1 MTQGIID
8 SSDQV
13 LENFI
18 TVYSQLGKDNLV
30 DLEAIYHPDIVFEDP
45 AHRIEGWDALHEYF
59 AQLYS
64 NITSCDFQIHH
75 SLVDEKQAFVQ
86 WTMTF
91 SHPDIEKGKSRTVE
105 GCTRLELDG
114 NKVVF
119 HRDYFDLGE
128 MIYEGVPL
136 LGKVIR
142 HIKTRL
148 GQ

>member
-1 MTQGIID
+1 MSSSSNKIIAH
-8 SSDQV
+8 
-13 LENFI
+13 FI
-18 TVYSQLGKDNLV
+18 ETYSQLSKANLA
-30 DLEAIYHPDIVFEDP
+30 DLENLYHQDVVFEDP
-45 AHRIEGWDALHEYF
+45 AHRMNGWPELHSYF
-59 AQLYS
+59 ENLYRTI
-64 NITSCDFQIHH
+64 NSCEFVVH
-75 SLVDEKQAFVQ
+75 SWLADDSQAFVQ

-91 SHPDIEKGKSRTVE
+91 SHPDLEKGSLRHVE
-105 GCTRLELDG
+105 GCSRLEFKDEQ
-114 NKVVF
+114 VIY

>member
-1 MTQGIID
+1 MSVPSNKTIAH
-8 SSDQV
+8 
-13 LENFI
+13 FI
-18 TVYSQLGKDNLV
+18 ETYSQLTKDNLAG
-30 DLEAIYHPDIVFEDP
+30 LEKVYHKDVVFEDP
-45 AHRIEGWDALHEYF
+45 AHCINGWYELHRYF
-59 AQLYS
+59 KNLYS
-64 NITSCDFQIHH
+64 TINSCEFVVH
-75 SLVDEKQAFVQ
+75 SWLADESQAFVQ

-91 SHPDIEKGKSRTVE
+91 SHPDLEKGRSRIVE
-105 GCTRLELDG
+105 GCSRLEF
-114 NKVVF
+114 KEEQVIY

>member
-1 MTQGIID
+1 MSAPSNKTIAHFID
-8 SSDQV
+8 
-13 LENFI
+13 
-18 TVYSQLGKDNLV
+18 TYSQLTKNNLAE
-30 DLEAIYHPDIVFEDP
+30 LEDIYHQDVVFEDP
-45 AHRIEGWDALHEYF
+45 AHRIDGWNDLHHYF
-59 AQLYS
+59 KNLYS
-64 NITSCDFQIHH
+64 TINSCEFVVH
-75 SLVDEKQAFVQ
+75 SWLADETQAFVQ

-91 SHPDIEKGKSRTVE
+91 SHPDLEKGRLRRVE
-105 GCTRLELDG
+105 GCSQLQFKDDR
-114 NKVVF
+114 VIY